1 MKKVM
6 SKTKTLFATMMI
18 IGTVL
23 TSSVY
28 ANTNPDLPG
37 VQVKYLGTQESNPV
51 FEIVFNNKEVD
62 KYLITIRDESGNIL
76 FSEKLSG
83 RNITRKYRIDT
94 EVEIGEG
101 GLRFEIKPYST
112 KKTQVYV
119 AGLTET
125 VSKDMAVSRLY

>member
-1 MKKVM
+1 MKSVM
-6 SKTKTLFATMMI
+6 TRSLLTVMMI

-28 ANTNPDLPG
+28 ANTKTDLPG
-37 VQVKYLGTQESNPV
+37 LEIKYLGKQENNPV
-51 FEIVFNNKEVD
+51 FEIVFNNKETD

-83 RNITRKYRIDT
+83 KNITRKYRIDT

-101 GLRFEIKPYST
+101 GLRFEIRPYST

-119 AGLTET
+119 AGMSET
-125 VSKDMAVSRLY
+125 VSRDMAINRLY

>member
-6 SKTKTLFATMMI
+6 SKTKALFATMMI

-94 EVEIGEG
+94 EVEIVEG

>member
-6 SKTKTLFATMMI
+6 SKALIATMMI
-18 IGTVL
+18 IGTLV
-23 TSSVY
+23 TSSVH
-28 ANTNPDLPG
+28 ASTTTDLPG
-37 VQVKYLGTQESNPV
+37 VQVKYLGTVESNPM
-51 FEIVFNNKEVD
+51 FEIAFNNKEDD
-62 KYLITIRDESGNIL
+62 KFLVIIRDEVGNIL

-83 RNITRKYRIDT
+83 KNVTRKYRIDT

-101 GLRFEIKPYST
+101 GLRFEIRPYST

-125 VSKDMAVSRLY
+125 VSKDMAINRLY

>member
-1 MKKVM
+1 MKSVM
-6 SKTKTLFATMMI
+6 SKSKALFATMMI

-23 TSSVY
+23 TSSVQ
-28 ANTNPDLPG
+28 ANTNPELPG
-37 VQVKYLGTQESNPV
+37 VQVKYLGTTENNPV
-51 FEIVFNNKEVD
+51 FEIVFNNKEAD
-62 KYLITIRDESGNIL
+62 KYLVTIRDESGNIL

-101 GLRFEIKPYST
+101 GLRFEIRPYST

-125 VSKDMAVSRLY
+125 VSKDMAISRLY